1 MKAAFKYLQEIL
13 TILGEDRH
21 KVPWMILVFWVASL
35 VDLAGLGLITPYIG
49 LIISPESV
57 QGGKMVQVIDQFG
70 LPHDQESLLVI
81 LGISLISVFL
91 LKVMSAIGINYIII
105 SFGQNQQI
113 HLSSLLMRAYQ
124 ALPRIFTS

>member
-13 TILGEDRH
+13 TILGEDRR

-35 VDLAGLGLITPYIG
+35 IDLAGLGLITPYIG

-91 LKVMSAIGINYIII
+91 LKAIYVIGINYFII
-105 SFGQNQQI
+105 SFSQNQQI
-113 HLSSLLMRAYQ
+113 HISSFY
-124 ALPRIFTS
+124 F